1 MKHLDDDA
9 MKLLEAGDAAA
20 RAHFA
25 SHLSAPCEE
34 CEAYLMSV
42 ERPAMLGGA
51 ADAALTTRPADDRAP
66 LDEEGFARVRRAL
79 KPPRLRPISPG
90 RRIRVAALA
99 SLAVAAAAG
108 IAVVAITRPG
118 PDATPFD
125 PGPAGVKGATG
136 LTLELQAAHRSSTAS
151 LQRVERGAA
160 LPADGALILRYYA
173 TDRGGAW
180 LFAQRGNR
188 VESLGAFN
196 LEPGLHPLRLK
207 NGDIASLPLEGEAG
221 ELVLILVGT
230 PGRMLTLD
238 EARQAVEDRRSTPFA
253 SARLELRV
261 EAGRR

>member
-1 MKHLDDDA
+1 MKHLDDSA
-9 MKLLEAGDAAA
+9 MKLLEAGDATA

-42 ERPAMLGGA
+42 EQPAMLGAA

-90 RRIRVAALA
+90 RRIRIAMA

-108 IAVVAITRPG
+108 LAVLVIPRVG
-118 PDATPFD
+118 PDSTSFD

-136 LTLELQAAHRSSTAS
+136 LTLELQAAHQRSSGS

-160 LPADGALILRYYA
+160 LLADGALILRYYA
-173 TDRGGAW
+173 TERGGAW
-180 LFAQRGNR
+180 LFAKRGNR
-188 VESLGAFN
+188 LESLGVFT
-196 LEPGLHPLRLK
+196 LEPGLHPLRLQ
-207 NGDIASLPLEGEAG
+207 NGAIASLPLEGEAG
-221 ELVLILVGT
+221 ELVLILIGV
-230 PGRMLTLD
+230 PGRTPTLD
-238 EARQAVEDRRSTPFA
+238 EARQAVEDGRSTPFA
-253 SARLELRV
+253 STRLELRV
-261 EAGRR
+261 EAVRR